1 MYKKKEIIFII
12 SIISITIIL
21 ILLPV
26 LINNIHFNK
35 KNKKEIIDSIT
46 ESNNELLNI
55 KIEGEIFNLVDGKY
69 VNYVYIEIPK
79 GYTYGYI
86 INKINIFLTKYSVI
100 DNNRLKEIIND
111 NQIIY
116 IDSKDYNK
124 NIELNNSDK
133 ININLATKYELMT
146 LYGIGD
152 KRSDTILEYRLKS
165 TINSFD
171 ELQKLVGVSDDVI
184 ERIKEKAIL

>member
-1 MYKKKEIIFII
+1 MYKKKEIIFIV
-12 SIISITIIL
+12 SIISITIVL

-26 LINNIHFNK
+26 LINNVHFNK
-35 KNKKEIIDSIT
+35 KNKKEIIDSIS

-55 KIEGEIFNLVDGKY
+55 KIEGEIFNLVDDKY

-133 ININLATKYELMT
+133 ININLAAKYELMT

-171 ELQKLVGVSDDVI
+171 ELQKLIGVSDDVI